1 MSVFFAKR
9 FCQTL
14 GGTILFPSYKNIS
27 IDSGEYTGKHLPVLR
42 AMLIFTILE
51 SPLKGRL
58 ANVDRWVDFD
68 DSNNSLNVR
77 TLIYG
82 EIIPDLNGG

>member
-1 MSVFFAKR
+1 M
-9 FCQTL
+9 CHL
-14 GGTILFPSYKNIS
+14 PSLSRGYSQYEQKYKNIS